1 MRRAVSAADWSDL
14 TRDLSNVSGGLGR
27 ASRADRASRKG
38 GQDRK
43 GPAQAIGASRA
54 RVGSLGLILAVNCK
68 LQGDWLGPTG
78 HQAAAR
84 RAWAGAATRRRRD
97 AVTSRDSLGRRAWDG
112 RGGELEG
119 APRPRRGRQRAGCS
133 PFAEPQEQ
141 DGALRVLFACGPAA
155 DASGGRRL
163 VEVASGSCRP
173 CRDAGCGRTARGRR
187 SAPRALAV
195 APSPTQ
201 EFPAPRKRRLLQE
214 ALPGGPSPSLFSSV
228 AFVSVWRARGLGA
241 RGSGLS
247 TPWACVVLC
256 LTPPGAAATP

>member
-1 MRRAVSAADWSDL
+1 M
-14 TRDLSNVSGGLGR
+14 
-27 ASRADRASRKG
+27 
-38 GQDRK
+38 
-43 GPAQAIGASRA
+43 
-54 RVGSLGLILAVNCK
+54 
-68 LQGDWLGPTG
+68 
-78 HQAAAR
+78 
-84 RAWAGAATRRRRD
+84 
-97 AVTSRDSLGRRAWDG
+97 SRDSLGRRAWDG

-141 DGALRVLFACGPAA
+141 DGALQVLFACGPAA

-228 AFVSVWRARGLGA
+228 AFVSVWCA
-241 RGSGLS
+241 RGSWLVAHGSWLGALHSVGVCCPLS
-247 TPWACVVLC
+247 HAPWSSSHTLNTP
-256 LTPPGAAATP
+256 